1 MEKLKI
7 ISVIFILLILNL
19 SGCLNGEEKK
29 EIDYLYNS
37 WKVVDS
43 QTEGEG
49 SIWTFYENNSVIK
62 LKGLG
67 SEFIW
72 EKFIVDGN
80 RIGFS
85 TLGSE
90 QITDWYD
97 YEFKHEFLYLVISQN
112 NNMTLLE
119 KVT

>member
-1 MEKLKI
+1 MKKLKL

-43 QTEGEG
+43 QTEEEG
-49 SIWTFYENNSVIK
+49 SIWTFYENNSVMK
-62 LKGLG
+62 SKGLE
-67 SEFIW
+67 SDYIW
-72 EKFIVDGN
+72 EKFIVDGS

-85 TLGSE
+85 KLGSE
-90 QITDWYD
+90 QIIDWYD
-97 YEFKHEFLYLVISQN
+97 YEFKHEFLLLVISKN
-112 NNMTLLE
+112 NNTITFE
-119 KVT
+119 RI

>member
-1 MEKLKI
+1 MIVKPREKVAYGRSMRI
-7 ISVIFILLILNL
+7 TLL
-19 SGCLNGEEKK
+19 
-29 EIDYLYNS
+29 
-37 WKVVDS
+37 
-43 QTEGEG
+43 
-49 SIWTFYENNSVIK
+49 

-97 YEFKHEFLYLVISQN
+97 FEFKHEFLYLVISQN